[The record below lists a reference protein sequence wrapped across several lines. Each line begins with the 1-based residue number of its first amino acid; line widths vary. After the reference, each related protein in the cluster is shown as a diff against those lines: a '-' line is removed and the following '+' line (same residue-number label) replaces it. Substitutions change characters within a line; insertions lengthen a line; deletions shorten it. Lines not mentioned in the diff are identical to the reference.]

1 MVGPSIVPS
10 EVEWHLT
17 LVNAERFWTATF
29 SASTEYT
36 AGGSSENKRLFSLEL
51 ANDSLPAC
59 VDADL
64 RISGHSH
71 QDNTSD
77 NNEPIFSV
85 PVSCG
90 GHSLQPGPGNAI
102 NARLDNGPMGHH
114 WVNEFVIA
122 VSLITSILIDNMF
135 SSSQAFVDPDETFH
149 AQLNVKLTQPKP
161 MPPAPPVSPDLPD
174 ACSQVSSVIGSAA
187 TSSSHSDSPCPTTSK
202 SRGGRKA
209 NDSDKSIYTVLRRG
223 GR

>member
-1 MVGPSIVPS
+1 M
-10 EVEWHLT
+10 
-17 LVNAERFWTATF
+17 VNAERFWTAAF
-29 SASTEYT
+29 SASTEHT

-51 ANDSLPAC
+51 ANNSIPAC

-90 GHSLQPGPGNAI
+90 GRSLQPGPGNGI
-102 NARLDNGPMGHH
+102 KVRLDNGPMGHH
-114 WVNEFVIA
+114 WVNEFVNA
-122 VSLITSILIDNMF
+122 MSLLTSILIDNVF
-135 SSSQAFVDPDETFH
+135 SSSQAFVDSDGTLH

-161 MPPAPPVSPDLPD
+161 MPPAPPMSPDLSD
-174 ACSQVSSVIGSAA
+174 AWSQVSVIGSPA
-187 TSSSHSDSPCPTTSK
+187 TSSSHSDTAHPTTSNK
-202 SRGGRKA
+202 SKGSRKA
-209 NDSDKSIYTVLRRG
+209 KDPKPMVYTSLRRG